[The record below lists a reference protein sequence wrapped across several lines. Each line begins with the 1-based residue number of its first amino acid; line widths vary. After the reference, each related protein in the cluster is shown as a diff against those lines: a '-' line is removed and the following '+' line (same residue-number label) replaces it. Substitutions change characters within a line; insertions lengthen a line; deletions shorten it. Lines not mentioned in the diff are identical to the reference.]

1 MDVRVREGGLPR
13 PEETGNY
20 LDRESGVCSR
30 QIGGFPEPDRAIR
43 GRVETMW
50 PNDYGPEWNRTNYN
64 DPTPN
69 YPDSD
74 ESDSD
79 EMLPLGAF
87 WPTPEEEKWTIVGKP
102 HSVQRYDK
110 CIYG

>member
-1 MDVRVREGGLPR
+1 MVERDAV
-13 PEETGNY
+13 N
-20 LDRESGVCSR
+20 
-30 QIGGFPEPDRAIR
+30 
-43 GRVETMW
+43 RVETMW
-50 PNDYGPEWNRTNYN
+50 PNGYGPEWNTKNYN

-74 ESDSD
+74 ESDSG

-87 WPTPEEEKWTIVGKP
+87 WPTPEEEEWTIVGKP

-110 CIYG
+110 DM